1 MEHRAAVTLV
11 VVTALLSACDAQ
23 IAGYTAAS
31 TITKGG
37 FVRSG
42 VQTPMVHGGE
52 IKVWGFVDHGNLYG
66 DEGAKRIL
74 AEWWGG
80 EGPSAASWRFNLK
93 ARPGD
98 ETGESFAV
106 HVRND
111 SGRAALLDA
120 FVADARLRRPT
131 KVFLQGRVF
140 SFDAP
145 TAGATLTGLHIE
157 VLSSQ
162 DIRLATPMLN

>member
-1 MEHRAAVTLV
+1 MWTGPKGAPLPGQYSV
-11 VVTALLSACDAQ
+11 ALLEKGLPFPAKCALSWLSS
-23 IAGYTAAS
+23 GTLRV
-31 TITKGG
+31 TELTK
-37 FVRSG
+37 
-42 VQTPMVHGGE
+42 QPT
-52 IKVWGFVDHGNLYG
+52 
-66 DEGAKRIL
+66 
-74 AEWWGG
+74 
-80 EGPSAASWRFNLK
+80 SAASWRFNLK

-145 TAGATLTGLHIE
+145 TEGATLTGLHIE

-162 DIRLATPMLN
+162 DIRLATPMIN